1 MKNDSG
7 YIQGIPDL
15 LILYRNK
22 WAALECKKSA
32 KAKRQPNQE
41 YYVQKMDEMSFARFI
56 SPENE
61 EEMVRRLVDILT
73 FVIYIWR
80 GDMKMIDMYLALVMN
95 DMRTCDENNKTL
107 PLVPK
112 KYRVKVMECL
122 TALGLDANGDP
133 IA

>member
-1 MKNDSG
+1 
-7 YIQGIPDL
+7 
-15 LILYRNK
+15 
-22 WAALECKKSA
+22 
-32 KAKRQPNQE
+32 
-41 YYVQKMDEMSFARFI
+41 
-56 SPENE
+56 
-61 EEMVRRLVDILT
+61 
-73 FVIYIWR
+73 
-80 GDMKMIDMYLALVMN
+80 MN

>member
-1 MKNDSG
+1 MKQSWNWEVLNDG
-7 YIQGIPDL
+7 YGIF
-15 LILYRNK
+15 RTG
-22 WAALECKKSA
+22 
-32 KAKRQPNQE
+32 NQQCE
-41 YYVQKMDEMSFARFI
+41 NLQMKTIKLCLWFLTDIWQQFWLCWKKMDVTL
-56 SPENE
+56 
-61 EEMVRRLVDILT
+61 MVRRLVDILT

>member
-1 MKNDSG
+1 
-7 YIQGIPDL
+7 
-15 LILYRNK
+15 
-22 WAALECKKSA
+22 
-32 KAKRQPNQE
+32 
-41 YYVQKMDEMSFARFI
+41 MDVTL
-56 SPENE
+56 
-61 EEMVRRLVDILT
+61 MVRRLVDILT

-112 KYRVKVMECL
+112 KYRVKVKECL